1 MSYLLGH
8 GIDGRWIAALALSI
22 VLALAYA
29 GTRWIPQLGGPLG
42 AALVIATWLP
52 LVALAPSFWWC
63 AFSLFFVARTRLS
76 GWASGAALAAITLAT
91 AWALSRLGDG
101 LSWALAVGVA
111 VVAVLLDAAYGQIER
126 DGQRLR
132 ATLVELTE
140 AHERAA
146 AAENRAGQL
155 AERDRLSAELHDT
168 VTQTLTSSLL
178 LLEGVVRSWG
188 EEPGLDERRVRG
200 ATDAVRA
207 SLTEARNLVHQLASP
222 RVDGAGLVAALAE
235 LAETLPG
242 GSGHAEGD
250 PEPLAEE
257 VTHAILRVA
266 QSAAENVR
274 RHARATRTRITLTA
288 LPDRVTL
295 DVRDDGVG
303 FDPAAVPAPT
313 AAGGYGIRAMR
324 QRVES
329 LGGSFSVESGDGEGT
344 AIAADFPRFRDAG
357 AAGGGAE

>member
-344 AIAADFPRFRDAG
+344 AIAADFPRFRDSG